1 MRKAKAVAALIK
13 GHIFIG
19 IIDVLAPVSED
30 NTANTMRIA
39 ADDR

>member
-1 MRKAKAVAALIK
+1 MNAKATAALIK
-13 GHIFIG
+13 GHIVIG

-30 NTANTMRIA
+30 NTANTISIA